1 MKTCPQCGSE
11 YELDVMFC
19 PRDGS
24 TLRVPVGGGLEGS
37 IIADRYH
44 ILRKLGEGG
53 MGQVYLAEHIKM
65 GRKSAIKVMNPSM
78 SQDPDAIGR
87 FNREAANAS
96 RISNN
101 NVAAIYDFGET
112 PEGLIYLAMEY
123 VEGEPLTKVME
134 KTGALPADRAAN
146 ITRQVAEAL
155 NAAHEIGIVHR
166 DLKPDNIMI
175 AKNRDGSDM
184 VKVVDFGI
192 AKAQGGDGQKVTKTG
207 LVVGTPEYMSP
218 EQLSGD
224 ALDGRSDIYTL
235 ALVTFHMLTGTLP
248 FPSTTLQESMIMRL
262 TDRPRTLAEMRPDAS
277 WPGPLQAVLD
287 RALQR
292 KAEDRYQHAT
302 DFSSDLTRAV
312 TAMPPGSTVVGVAP
326 AAAAGTGAGT
336 GATGAAA
343 TGGAMPSTAVRN
355 AAGTGTRAPAMPN
368 TTPTAAPVTAPAAP
382 AVAVAAP
389 GAARGSRRGLLVAAG
404 LVIAAL
410 GGGAYWYLE
419 VRPGA
424 AASPPPAAT
433 VAVHDSTPASTAPA
447 GGSVA
452 PPPAAPRDSAPAT
465 DSTLAQ
471 APNGTADSA
480 ASPKVQEFAKP
491 GASAPPTTP
500 PKPKDTR
507 RARERRAAQSAASGS
522 QASAPGPTV
531 QPPTSTQPSTTPPA
545 GAGGAGAGS
554 PNAPAASPPASPSTP
569 PSDDE
574 FAGSLSAA
582 RAQAAVN
589 RAAELIKNKEPDRA
603 LAILSRALKALPTGN
618 DSVTAFYHVSEALLE
633 RAEMTNNPQPRQ
645 RACAILGS
653 LRNARGTTYAGSIT
667 FMFNQYCK

>member
-1 MKTCPQCGSE
+1 MSALKTCPQCGSE

-96 RISNN
+96 RITND

-123 VEGEPLTKVME
+123 VEGESLTKVME

-146 ITRQVAEAL
+146 ITRQVAEGL
-155 NAAHEIGIVHR
+155 DAAHEIGIVHR

-175 AKNRDGSDM
+175 AKRRDGSDL

-192 AKAQGGDGQKVTKTG
+192 AKAQAGDGQKVTKTG

-224 ALDGRSDIYTL
+224 PLDARSDIYTL

-248 FPSTTLQESMIMRL
+248 FPSSTLQESMIMRL

-277 WPGPLQAVLD
+277 WPAPVQAVLD

-292 KAEDRYQHAT
+292 KADERYQHAT
-302 DFSSDLTRAV
+302 EFSSDLTTAV
-312 TAMPPGSTVVGVAP
+312 MAMPRGATVVGAP
-326 AAAAGTGAGT
+326 AGAGV
-336 GATGAAA
+336 GATGG
-343 TGGAMPSTAVRN
+343 TMPSTAVRS
-355 AAGTGTRAPAMPN
+355 AAGAGAGTRGASMPN
-368 TTPTAAPVTAPAAP
+368 TTPTATPVT
-382 AVAVAAP
+382 V
-389 GAARGSRRGLLVAAG
+389 GAAAGTLKPPVTPAGGSRRGLVVAAAA
-404 LVIAAL
+404 LVVIAV
-410 GGGAYWYLE
+410 GGGGYYVLGRKA
-419 VRPGA
+419 VAPA
-424 AASPPPAAT
+424 PAAT
-433 VAVHDSTPASTAPA
+433 VALHDSAAPA
-447 GGSVA
+447 GGSGA
-452 PPPAAPRDSAPAT
+452 PPVTAAPRDSAPAK

-471 APNGTADSA
+471 APNADSA
-480 ASPKVQEFAKP
+480 AKPAVQEFAKP
-491 GASAPPTTP
+491 GAAAPAAEPPGRTGPASRGAKEHHAAKSLASSSASQPKSPPPSPGSNP
-500 PKPKDTR
+500 PVIT
-507 RARERRAAQSAASGS
+507 S
-522 QASAPGPTV
+522 
-531 QPPTSTQPSTTPPA
+531 PTSTPGTSP
-545 GAGGAGAGS
+545 
-554 PNAPAASPPASPSTP
+554 PNAPSASPPAAPAP
-569 PSDDE
+569 DSD
-574 FAGSLSAA
+574 FAGALTGD
-582 RAQAAVN
+582 RAKAAVN
-589 RAAELIKNKEPDRA
+589 RAAELIKSKQPDRA
-603 LAILSRALKALPTGN
+603 LVILSRALKSLPTGN

-633 RAEMTNNPQPRQ
+633 RADMTGTTEPRQ

-653 LRNARGTTYAGSIT
+653 LRNARGTTYAESIT

>member
-96 RISNN
+96 RITNN

-123 VEGEPLTKVME
+123 VEGESLTKVME

-146 ITRQVAEAL
+146 ITRQVAEGL
-155 NAAHEIGIVHR
+155 DAAHEMGIVHR

-175 AKNRDGSDM
+175 AKNRDGGDV

-192 AKAQGGDGQKVTKTG
+192 AKAAGGDGQKVTKTG

-224 ALDGRSDIYTL
+224 PLDARSDIYTL
-235 ALVTFHMLTGTLP
+235 ALVAFHMLTGTLP

-277 WPGPLQAVLD
+277 WPAAVQRVLD

-292 KAEDRYQHAT
+292 KSADRYQHAT

-312 TAMPPGSTVVGVAP
+312 AGMPKGATIVGAAVGGTGVGLTAGVG
-326 AAAAGTGAGT
+326 AAGDAI
-336 GATGAAA
+336 
-343 TGGAMPSTAVRN
+343 PSTAVRH
-355 AAGTGTRAPAMPN
+355 AAATGTRAPSMPN
-368 TTPTAAPVTAPAAP
+368 TTPTATPVTAGAGALAP
-382 AVAVAAP
+382 APAP
-389 GAARGSRRGLLVAAG
+389 KGGSRRGLM
-404 LVIAAL
+404 
-410 GGGAYWYLE
+410 
-419 VRPGA
+419 A
-424 AASPPPAAT
+424 AAAVVVLAVGAGGYYVLGRRAAAPSPVAT
-433 VAVHDSTPASTAPA
+433 VARHDSAAPA
-447 GGSVA
+447 GGSA
-452 PPPAAPRDSAPAT
+452 AAPAPHDSAPAR

-471 APNGTADSA
+471 APNADS
-480 ASPKVQEFAKP
+480 SRPPVQEFAKP
-491 GASAPPTTP
+491 TA
-500 PKPKDTR
+500 TR
-507 RARERRAAQSAASGS
+507 RERRAAKSVASSSGS
-522 QASAPGPTV
+522 QPASQPAS
-531 QPPTSTQPSTTPPA
+531 QPPSPGSNPPVITSPA
-545 GAGGAGAGS
+545 GTPGTS
-554 PNAPAASPPASPSTP
+554 MPNGPSVSPPAAPAP
-569 PSDDE
+569 DSD
-574 FAGSLSAA
+574 FGGSLTGD
-582 RAQAAVN
+582 RAKAAVN
-589 RAAELIKNKEPDRA
+589 RAAELIKNKQPDRA
-603 LAILSRALKALPTGN
+603 LVILSRALKSLPTGN

-633 RAEMTNNPQPRQ
+633 RAEMTNTPEPRQ

-653 LRNARGTTYAGSIT
+653 LRNARGTTYAESIT

>member
-1 MKTCPQCGSE
+1 MSAQKTCPQCGSE

-24 TLRVPVGGGLEGS
+24 TLRVPAGGGLEGS
-37 IIADRYH
+37 IVADRYH

-96 RISNN
+96 RITNN

-134 KTGALPADRAAN
+134 RTGALSVERAAN

-192 AKAQGGDGQKVTKTG
+192 AKAQGGGDGQKVTKTG

-218 EQLSGD
+218 EQLAGD
-224 ALDGRSDIYTL
+224 ALDGRSDIYTM

-277 WPGPLQAVLD
+277 WPAPVQAALD

-312 TAMPPGSTVVGVAP
+312 S
-326 AAAAGTGAGT
+326 
-336 GATGAAA
+336 GATGVGALGVGTTGVGTAGVGTA
-343 TGGAMPSTAVRN
+343 GVGTTGVGATAGTGGAMPSTAVRN
-355 AAGTGTRAPAMPN
+355 AVATGTQAPAMPN
-368 TTPTAAPVTAPAAP
+368 TAPVTTPVTAA
-382 AVAVAAP
+382 AA
-389 GAARGSRRGLLVAAG
+389 AAAATTPQAAGGSGSRRGMMLAAAAVVVAA
-404 LVIAAL
+404 V
-410 GGGAYWYLE
+410 
-419 VRPGA
+419 
-424 AASPPPAAT
+424 
-433 VAVHDSTPASTAPA
+433 
-447 GGSVA
+447 
-452 PPPAAPRDSAPAT
+452 
-465 DSTLAQ
+465 
-471 APNGTADSA
+471 
-480 ASPKVQEFAKP
+480 
-491 GASAPPTTP
+491 
-500 PKPKDTR
+500 
-507 RARERRAAQSAASGS
+507 
-522 QASAPGPTV
+522 
-531 QPPTSTQPSTTPPA
+531 
-545 GAGGAGAGS
+545 GAGAYMYLGHRG
-554 PNAPAASPPASPSTP
+554 PWAGAA
-569 PSDDE
+569 
-574 FAGSLSAA
+574 
-582 RAQAAVN
+582 
-589 RAAELIKNKEPDRA
+589 
-603 LAILSRALKALPTGN
+603 
-618 DSVTAFYHVSEALLE
+618 
-633 RAEMTNNPQPRQ
+633 
-645 RACAILGS
+645 
-653 LRNARGTTYAGSIT
+653 
-667 FMFNQYCK
+667 

>member
-1 MKTCPQCGSE
+1 MTAQKTCPQCGSE

-96 RISNN
+96 RITNN

-123 VEGEPLTKVME
+123 VEGESLTKVME

-146 ITRQVAEAL
+146 ITRQVAEGL
-155 NAAHEIGIVHR
+155 DAAHEIGIVHR

-175 AKNRDGSDM
+175 AKRGDGSDI

-192 AKAQGGDGQKVTKTG
+192 AKAQAGDGQKVTKTG

-224 ALDGRSDIYTL
+224 PLDARSDIYTL

-262 TDRPRTLAEMRPDAS
+262 TDRPRTLAEMRPDGS
-277 WPGPLQAVLD
+277 WPAPVQAVLD

-292 KAEDRYQHAT
+292 KADDRYQHAT

-312 TAMPPGSTVVGVAP
+312 AAIPKGATVVGVG
-326 AAAAGTGAGT
+326 AAGV
-336 GATGAAA
+336 AASS
-343 TGGAMPSTAVRN
+343 GGIPSTAVRN
-355 AAGTGTRAPAMPN
+355 AAATGTRAPSMPN
-368 TTPTAAPVTAPAAP
+368 TTPTATPVTA
-382 AVAVAAP
+382 
-389 GAARGSRRGLLVAAG
+389 GAAGLRPAPTPAGGSRRGL
-404 LVIAAL
+404 IF
-410 GGGAYWYLE
+410 
-419 VRPGA
+419 A
-424 AASPPPAAT
+424 AAAVLVVGIGAGGYYVLGRPAAT
-433 VAVHDSTPASTAPA
+433 PARQATVALHDSAGPA
-447 GGSVA
+447 GGSAA
-452 PPPAAPRDSAPAT
+452 PPATAAPRDSAPAR
-465 DSTLAQ
+465 DSTLAV
-471 APNGTADSA
+471 APNADSSSKSA
-480 ASPKVQEFAKP
+480 VQEFAKP
-491 GASAPPTTP
+491 N
-500 PKPKDTR
+500 
-507 RARERRAAQSAASGS
+507 AA
-522 QASAPGPTV
+522 
-531 QPPTSTQPSTTPPA
+531 
-545 GAGGAGAGS
+545 
-554 PNAPAASPPASPSTP
+554 APAAEPRRERHPAKRLAQGSQPASPP
-569 PSDDE
+569 PSPGSNPPVVTSPSGTPGTSPPNGPSANPPAAPAPAPDSD
-574 FAGSLSAA
+574 FAGSLNAA

-589 RAAELIKNKEPDRA
+589 RAAELIKNRQPDRA
-603 LAILSRALKALPTGN
+603 LVILSRALKALPTGN

-633 RAEMTNNPQPRQ
+633 RADMTNTTEPRQ

-653 LRNARGTTYAGSIT
+653 LRNARGTTYAESIT

>member
-1 MKTCPQCGSE
+1 MTAQKTCPQCGSE

-96 RISNN
+96 RITNN

-123 VEGEPLTKVME
+123 VEGESLTKLME

-146 ITRQVAEAL
+146 ITRQVAEGL
-155 NAAHEIGIVHR
+155 GAAHEIGIVHR

-192 AKAQGGDGQKVTKTG
+192 AKAAGGDGQKVTKTG

-224 ALDGRSDIYTL
+224 PLDARSDVYTL

-248 FPSTTLQESMIMRL
+248 FPSSTLQESMIMRL
-262 TDRPRTLAEMRPDAS
+262 TDRPRTLAEMRPDGS
-277 WPGPLQAVLD
+277 WPAPVQAVLD
-287 RALQR
+287 RALER
-292 KAEDRYQHAT
+292 KADDRYQHAT

-312 TAMPPGSTVVGVAP
+312 AAIPKGATVAGAVGVGAT
-326 AAAAGTGAGT
+326 AGAGAAGGAI
-336 GATGAAA
+336 
-343 TGGAMPSTAVRN
+343 PSTAVRN
-355 AAGTGTRAPAMPN
+355 ATGTRAPSMPN
-368 TTPTAAPVTAPAAP
+368 TTPTATPVTVGGGAMPQAAK
-382 AVAVAAP
+382 P
-389 GAARGSRRGLLVAAG
+389 GGGSRRGLVLAAAG
-404 LVIAAL
+404 LLVAL
-410 GGGAYWYLE
+410 GGGTYWYLGHRA
-419 VRPGA
+419 V
-424 AASPPPAAT
+424 PAAT
-433 VAVHDSTPASTAPA
+433 PATVALHDSTAPA
-447 GGSVA
+447 GGSAA
-452 PPPAAPRDSAPAT
+452 PPVTAAPRDSTPAK

-471 APNGTADSA
+471 APNVDSA
-480 ASPKVQEFAKP
+480 NKPAVQEFAKP
-491 GASAPPTTP
+491 SPAAPAAEPPGRTGARG
-500 PKPKDTR
+500 PK
-507 RARERRAAQSAASGS
+507 ERHAAKSVASKSGS
-522 QASAPGPTV
+522 QPIVQPPSPGSNPPVVTSPASTPGTSVPNGPTV
-531 QPPTSTQPSTTPPA
+531 SPPSAPAPDSDFA
-545 GAGGAGAGS
+545 GALTG
-554 PNAPAASPPASPSTP
+554 
-569 PSDDE
+569 D
-574 FAGSLSAA
+574 
-582 RAQAAVN
+582 RAKAAVN
-589 RAAELIKNKEPDRA
+589 RAAELIKSRQPDRA
-603 LAILSRALKALPTGN
+603 LVILSRALKSLPTGN

-633 RAEMTNNPQPRQ
+633 RADMTNTTEPRQ

-653 LRNARGTTYAGSIT
+653 LRNARGTTYAESIT